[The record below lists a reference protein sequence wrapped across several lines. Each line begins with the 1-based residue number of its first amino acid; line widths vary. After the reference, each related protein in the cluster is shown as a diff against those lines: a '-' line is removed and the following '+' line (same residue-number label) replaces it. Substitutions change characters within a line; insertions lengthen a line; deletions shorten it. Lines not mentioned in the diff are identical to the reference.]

1 MSVVTATQES
11 WDLRGHLRVLERNG
25 MLVRVDRPVDPATE
39 ASRLM
44 AELERRHLAGLF
56 TKMGSSATP
65 LAYNLLA
72 DRRMV
77 AMALGVPAGDVQDAF
92 RRACKHPIAPEVVPG
107 SAPSQEVV
115 LTGEQADFRRLPMV
129 VHSAHDNGPY
139 ITAGM
144 VLTNDLRSGQRNVS
158 FNRICPV
165 GPLEAG
171 IRMMPPQ
178 HLGQIQARAEEDDE
192 DLPVAVAIGMHPTA
206 VLGAA
211 ASPPLGHDELAIAGG
226 LRGEPVRLVPGV
238 TVPIDVPAEA
248 EFVIEGYIRSGV
260 RAPEGP
266 FGDFLHYYVPVMDN
280 HRLRVTAITHRTD
293 AIYRTMHAGSA
304 EDVQI
309 LGLSREVD
317 ILDAVQ
323 RTGAKVTAV
332 RLNPTIL
339 GAVVAIEPRFAGEG
353 KSAAMAALA
362 AYRWLKYC
370 VVVDPDVDVE
380 DPGDVWWAV
389 ATRTALDHD
398 VVVVPAAGGFPR
410 DEGGMHNARLII
422 DATAPVGGTADFL
435 RRVPPG
441 DGRLRLEDFLSEGRL
456 PAPAG

>member
-1 MSVVTATQES
+1 MTDVTASRDE
-11 WDLRGHLRVLERNG
+11 WDLRRHLGELDRHGL
-25 MLVRVDRPVDPATE
+25 LVRIDRPVDPATQ

-56 TKMGSSATP
+56 TRVGSCQTP
-65 LAYNLLA
+65 LAYNLLG

-77 AMALGVPAGDVQDAF
+77 AIALGVSESEVPEAF
-92 RRACKHPIAPEVVPG
+92 RQGWERPISPETGAGP
-107 SAPSQEVV
+107 APSQEVV
-115 LTGEQADFRRLPMV
+115 VEGDDADLGALPTV

-144 VLTNDLRSGQRNVS
+144 VLTNDLRTGRRNIS

-165 GPLEAG
+165 GPREAG

-178 HLGQIQARAEEDDE
+178 HLGQIQARAEEDGQ
-192 DLPVAVAIGMHPTA
+192 DLPVAVAIGMHPTTA
-206 VLGAA
+206 LGAA
-211 ASPPLGHDELAIAGG
+211 SSPPLGQDELAIVGG
-226 LRGEPVRLVPGV
+226 LRGEPVRLVPGL

-248 EFVIEGYIRSGV
+248 EFVIEGYIRCGV

-280 HRLRVTAITHRTD
+280 HRLRVTAITHRKD

-304 EDVQI
+304 EDVQV
-309 LGLSREVD
+309 LGVSREVA
-317 ILDAVQ
+317 ILQAVQ
-323 RTGAKVTAV
+323 ATGADVAAV

-339 GAVVAIEPRFAGEG
+339 GAVVAIAPRYAGEG
-353 KSAAMAALA
+353 KSVAMAALA

-389 ATRTALDHD
+389 ATRTALDRD
-398 VVVVPAAGGFPR
+398 AVVVPAAGGFPR
-410 DEGGMHNARLII
+410 DEGGMHDSRLIV
-422 DATAPVGGTADFL
+422 DATAPLDGSADFL

-441 DGRLRLEDFLSEGRL
+441 DGRLRLEDFLSDGRL
-456 PAPAG
+456 PDSVG